1 MIFVNYFLK
10 KVFSRWFGAYYID
23 PKHLVFVV
31 GVQTGMQ
38 KDRLRANDAVMRR
51 TRELLRR
58 WRWPE
63 AARPD
68 VVFDIESQESVARES
83 NGNWWHQYK

>member
-51 TRELLRR
+51 TRELLR
-58 WRWPE
+58 
-63 AARPD
+63 
-68 VVFDIESQESVARES
+68 
-83 NGNWWHQYK
+83 